1 MPLLWGAVDGTGV
14 CDCEDVPLNLS
25 REMLQVRG
33 VRTSG
38 LWMFV
43 YGGVQ
48 RTWRMRLCLR

>member
-38 LWMFV
+38 LWMFA